1 MKRRVVITGMG
12 TINPLGKDVNTFWD
26 NLIKGVSGIDNITRF
41 NTDEFSVH
49 FAGEIK
55 DFDPSSVITSKEMRL
70 LDLYS
75 QFALVA
81 AKEAMIDA
89 GLEESTPDPDR
100 SGVIIGSGIG
110 GIVSFE
116 NEHEKLMNKGPRRVS
131 PFFIPQMIADIASG
145 HISMRYNLKGPNFA
159 TVSACASANHAIAF
173 AYNDIILGNSD
184 IMVTGGAE
192 APISAMALAG
202 FSNMKALSLRN
213 NDPKG
218 ASRPF
223 DAERDGFVVGEGA
236 GIVVLE
242 EYESALKRG
251 VKIHAEIFG
260 VGYSADAYHLTAPAP
275 GGEGA
280 MRSMKM
286 AIGDIPPEKIDYI
299 NAHGTSTPLND
310 KFETEAIKSLF
321 GKHAYEMGISSTKSM
336 TGHLLGAAGG
346 VEAIALIKTIQ
357 NNMIPPT
364 INYQNPDPDCD
375 LNYTPNEAKEREIKL
390 GISNT
395 FGFGGHNA
403 TIAIKSINS

>member
-357 NNMIPPT
+357 NNIIPPT

-375 LNYTPNEAKEREIKL
+375 LNYTPNEAKEREIKF

-403 TIAIKSINS
+403 TIAIKSINN

>member
-12 TINPLGKDVNTFWD
+12 SINPLGKDVNTFWD

-242 EYESALKRG
+242 EYESAIKRG

-357 NNMIPPT
+357 NNIIPPT

-375 LNYTPNEAKEREIKL
+375 LNYTPNEAKEREIKF

-403 TIAIKSINS
+403 TIAIKSINN

>member
-12 TINPLGKDVNTFWD
+12 SINPLGKDVNTFWD

-357 NNMIPPT
+357 NNIIPPT

-375 LNYTPNEAKEREIKL
+375 LNYTPNEAKEREIKF

-403 TIAIKSINS
+403 TIAIKSINN